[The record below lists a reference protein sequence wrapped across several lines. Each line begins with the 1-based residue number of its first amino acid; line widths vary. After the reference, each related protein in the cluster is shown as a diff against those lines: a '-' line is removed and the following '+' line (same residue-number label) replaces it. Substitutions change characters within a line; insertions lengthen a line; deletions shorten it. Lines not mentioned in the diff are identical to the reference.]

1 MIHVYPAI
9 CRAWYLFIMLSSRSY
24 SAWWVLYWQ
33 CEKLLALILHQSLDK
48 SSLLHSTM
56 NKSSTTQYITKLK
69 GISRD
74 FFDGKVLRRV
84 LKSIDLE
91 IYPGELT
98 IIAGPSGSGKTT
110 LLSIMGLILRPSEGT
125 LFIKERAVSHY
136 SENELATIRMQNFG
150 FVFQLAELI
159 PALSITENILIAHGI
174 QGNPVPTTLKDRA
187 LTLMEDFGLQGYSH
201 AKPQQLSSGQKQRV
215 AIIRALIN
223 DPILLL
229 CDEPTSALD
238 AESSTIVLDTL
249 KQVSTNKER
258 GVILV
263 THDPRVFP
271 YADRLLK
278 IEDGMIGYDSK
289 TATQEGGNQ

>member
-1 MIHVYPAI
+1 MNVINTAT
-9 CRAWYLFIMLSSRSY
+9 
-24 SAWWVLYWQ
+24 Q
-33 CEKLLALILHQSLDK
+33 CILQL
-48 SSLLHSTM
+48 
-56 NKSSTTQYITKLK
+56 Q

-84 LKSIDLE
+84 LKSINLK
-91 IYPGELT
+91 IHPGELT

-110 LLSIMGLILRPSEGT
+110 LLSIMGLILKPSDGT
-125 LFIKERAVSHY
+125 LFIKGQEVSHY
-136 SENELATIRMQNFG
+136 SENELATIRMHNFG

-174 QGNPVPTTLKDRA
+174 QGNPVPFTLRERA
-187 LTLMEDFGLQGYSH
+187 HTLLEEFGLQGYSH

-249 KQVSTNKER
+249 KHVSKNSER

-271 YADRLLK
+271 YADRLIK
-278 IEDGMIGYDSK
+278 IEEGMIGYDSK
-289 TATQEGGNQ
+289 TATQEGEINEKI